1 MPKLPYTK
9 FTRRLLCQQATQQER
24 KAYEFMSRALTLAEM
39 NINPLALCLLTLS
52 YVILLFDIQIYKLA
66 LIVITNR
73 SLFKQYV
80 QEVEFTRK
88 NKYPIAVKSLIGN

>member
-39 NINPLALCLLTLS
+39 NINPLAPHSLLCYS
-52 YVILLFDIQIYKLA
+52 VI
-66 LIVITNR
+66 
-73 SLFKQYV
+73 QYP
-80 QEVEFTRK
+80 
-88 NKYPIAVKSLIGN
+88 NL